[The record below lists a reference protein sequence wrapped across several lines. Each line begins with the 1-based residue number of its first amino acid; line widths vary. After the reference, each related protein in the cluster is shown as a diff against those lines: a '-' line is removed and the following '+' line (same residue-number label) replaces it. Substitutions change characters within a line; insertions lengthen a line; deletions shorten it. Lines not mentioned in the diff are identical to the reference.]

1 MSKKEYAVIGHP
13 IGHTMSP
20 FIHKRLFE
28 LAGID
33 ADYNV
38 IDVAPEVLAEEYK
51 ETLSKLSG
59 FNITIPHKSAI
70 IPCLSALDK
79 KAEMYGSVNTV
90 DANGKGYT
98 TDPDGFLQA
107 LKANNIPI
115 DGNVVI
121 LGTGGVART
130 MAFEA
135 AKAGAAITIAVRHE
149 DIHMVSALACEIME
163 KTIHPCISTC
173 YIDRLDK
180 VDKAIDL
187 LVNATPLGMYP
198 NTDAMPVGEDII
210 KNCNAVFD
218 AVYNPLETKLIKT
231 AKAIG
236 KKAVGG
242 MAMLVWQAVVSHQ
255 IWDGSTYDVKDIEQL
270 CIEASE
276 ELQKNFNY
284 IRQGD

>member
-28 LAGID
+28 LANID
-33 ADYNV
+33 AEYSV
-38 IDVAPEVLAEEYK
+38 IDVAPENLTTDYAEK
-51 ETLSKLSG
+51 LSKLDG

-70 IPCLSALDK
+70 IPCLSGLDK

-107 LKANNIPI
+107 LKANDIPI
-115 DGNVVI
+115 DGKVVI
-121 LGTGGVART
+121 IGTGGVART
-130 MAFEA
+130 IAFEA
-135 AKAGAAITIAVRHE
+135 AKAGADITIAVRPE
-149 DIHMVSALACEIME
+149 DIHMVATLAQEIME
-163 KTIHPCISTC
+163 KTVHPSVSTC
-173 YIDRLDK
+173 YIERLSK
-180 VDKAIDL
+180 YNGEIDL

-198 NTDAMPVGEDII
+198 NIDTMPVDESII
-210 KNCNAVFD
+210 SKSKAVFD
-218 AVYNPLETKLIKT
+218 VVYNPLNTKLVKT
-231 AKAIG
+231 AKAMG

-255 IWDGSTYDVKDIEQL
+255 IWDGSTYDIKDIEQL
-270 CIEASE
+270 CIDTAE
-276 ELQKNFNY
+276 EQNKKF
-284 IRQGD
+284 